1 MSNSPQKS
9 THDAAEP
16 SSPARTATYAD
27 TESEFGMSPQ
37 REAQEYDESQTS
49 SAEEDLETVLRRH
62 DKDALINVI
71 KKLMSEHFDLASTV
85 HRMRELYMANER
97 NSRNFLTQLEFAE
110 TACRIVDSLTDQMF
124 ASAGGSIDS
133 TDSTD
138 STRGERSVDDGV
150 GSRDGANKRR
160 RD

>member
-1 MSNSPQKS
+1 
-9 THDAAEP
+9 
-16 SSPARTATYAD
+16 
-27 TESEFGMSPQ
+27 MSPQ

-85 HRMRELYMANER
+85 HRMRELHMANER